1 MTRIRSA
8 AVAAIVIFSSCL
20 AADSQ
25 DAAKTIP
32 QDPTALM
39 TLAHEKNG
47 LVGADVKP
55 WHMRGT
61 YHAFK
66 DGKPEYEG
74 IYEEWWISPTQY
86 KITFTN
92 PKQTQTD
99 YATGAALLRDGSQK
113 WLEGPEELLRAS
125 VVDPLPDPS
134 LLKPF
139 TLVRRERKV
148 GNEKLECVSLTSPVG
163 SNPQVSADYYPAE
176 CFGASL
182 PVLRIFKDGS
192 EQIVHDQLIQ
202 FQGHFIAKNIHVWNQ
217 GKTLAD
223 LQLDVVETLK
233 QSPES
238 VINPPSSALP
248 VDLTR
253 IPLNQGKTLF
263 PALLKKA
270 FPVYPDIA
278 KGRRVEGTVTIKAT
292 IRADGHVEN
301 PEVVDGPMEL
311 RAASLDGVK
320 QWIYRPVEVM
330 GKPIPVEIEIH
341 VVFSFGY

>member
-1 MTRIRSA
+1 MIRILFVAVAVLVIFPCSLA
-8 AVAAIVIFSSCL
+8 AVP
-20 AADSQ
+20 Q
-25 DAAKTIP
+25 DAGGALP
-32 QDPTALM
+32 QDPMALM

-55 WHMRGT
+55 WHMHGT
-61 YHAFK
+61 YHAYK
-66 DGKPEYEG
+66 NGKPEYEG
-74 IYEEWWISPTQY
+74 TYEEWWFSPTQY
-86 KITFTN
+86 KVSFIN
-92 PKQTQTD
+92 PKQPQTD
-99 YATGAALLRDGSQK
+99 YATGTALLRDGSQK
-113 WLEGPEELLRAS
+113 WLDGPEELLRTS

-148 GNEKLECVSLTSPVG
+148 GNQKLECVSLTSPVR

-233 QSPES
+233 QAPES
-238 VINPPSSALP
+238 VINPPSSALR

-253 IPLNQGKTLF
+253 IPLNQGKSQF
-263 PALLKKA
+263 PALLK
-270 FPVYPDIA
+270 
-278 KGRRVEGTVTIKAT
+278 RRSLCTPTLR
-292 IRADGHVEN
+292 RA
-301 PEVVDGPMEL
+301 
-311 RAASLDGVK
+311 GVC
-320 QWIYRPVEVM
+320 RV
-330 GKPIPVEIEIH
+330 
-341 VVFSFGY
+341 S